1 MSVANVKCD
10 NAPSQY
16 GVYDHHHAVQESGKV
31 SHGGLRVVEDRSL
44 AHHGKQIADRENKEA
59 PAHVRKMAAQ
69 QTPIA
74 SSAYALTLSYA
85 RRRSAPTDTYAGTG
99 GKKMSLRRWN
109 NTRYYIVMYYPFGAF
124 DGKLGNNGSNKIPLS
139 KMQHLFMPIGDED
152 GLRLYYRTLKCACRP
167 CRSEDF
173 GNCEAQDVIPP
184 GAEIKM
190 KAGASTAVTRA
201 EGSDTLAKMNDY
213 LQSLKNGDN
222 VVVRMG
228 GLDPHH
234 ACESFFLA
242 KVSAKPW
249 TIEEA
254 GVYAG
259 VPQQKGYQAVE
270 FYWYEYEK
278 TDGNGDFLY
287 RLDRGDG
294 VDPEEY
300 PATTLVPKAAQYLV
314 DFKYDRKA
322 KFYRLHRVKIEN
334 IVRYCDLDARA

>member
-1 MSVANVKCD
+1 
-10 NAPSQY
+10 
-16 GVYDHHHAVQESGKV
+16 
-31 SHGGLRVVEDRSL
+31 
-44 AHHGKQIADRENKEA
+44 
-59 PAHVRKMAAQ
+59 
-69 QTPIA
+69 
-74 SSAYALTLSYA
+74 
-85 RRRSAPTDTYAGTG
+85 
-99 GKKMSLRRWN
+99 
-109 NTRYYIVMYYPFGAF
+109 
-124 DGKLGNNGSNKIPLS
+124 
-139 KMQHLFMPIGDED
+139 MPIGDED

-259 VPQQKGYQAVE
+259 VPQQKGYQVVE

-322 KFYRLHRVKIEN
+322 KFYRLHRIKIEN
-334 IVRYCDLDARA
+334 IVRYCD